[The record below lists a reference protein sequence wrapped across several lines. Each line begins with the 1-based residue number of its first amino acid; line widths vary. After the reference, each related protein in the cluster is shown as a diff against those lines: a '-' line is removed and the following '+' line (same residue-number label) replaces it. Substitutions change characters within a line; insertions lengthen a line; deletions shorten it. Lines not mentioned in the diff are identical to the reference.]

1 MSGLR
6 SRAERSGKGRRELKT
21 GALIPSKYI
30 MQQNGWSA
38 THE

>member
-6 SRAERSGKGRRELKT
+6 SRAEWSGKGRCELKT
-21 GALIPSKYI
+21 RALIPSKYI
-30 MQQNGWSA
+30 MQQNRWSA